1 MALNINLDPLAL
13 ERLRAGQLGKFNT
26 LATAVA
32 VNAGI
37 DPAAT
42 FNDKTLNDLD
52 TELFEAGLDRLLAI
66 NAADGYAIG
75 SLGSAYVVAK
85 SNFSANGKKMRIIQ
99 RTSSSKTL
107 SVTVKGDTAT
117 GNTVAINGSFCDIGY
132 GTYGV
137 ATVTPVDPADV
148 TPVGYVFKGGSNVGG
163 GRTSPDGF
171 FAQQGTTGAPTFGK
185 GNATGG
191 DGLGGLTPMIIKQPA
206 PLNKV
211 WRYGEKNVYANL
223 PSGADAPATGDP
235 GGYASYL
242 TVRSSKQYA
251 DQNKANL
258 GKAMLGYH
266 TTKDLLMVI
275 VQENAPDS
283 GGQKLDYYRDI
294 FFNMG
299 FENVVGMDGSDSVL
313 FFDYKTKQLLV
324 SPGSTKDNYLEIA
337 VKLTN

>member
-52 TELFEAGLDRLLAI
+52 AELMEAGIDRLLTV

-75 SLGSAYVVAK
+75 TIGAAVVVAQ
-85 SNFSANGKKMRIIQ
+85 SLFMGGGKKMRIIQ

-107 SVTVKGDTAT
+107 TTTVKEDTAAV
-117 GNTVAINGSFCDIGY
+117 NRFAINGSFCDIGAI
-132 GTYGV
+132 TYALAGNG
-137 ATVTPVDPADV
+137 PVDPTDV
-148 TPVGYVFKGGSNVGG
+148 TPVGFVFKGGSNVGG
-163 GRTSPDGF
+163 GRTSPEGF

-191 DGLGGLTPMIIKQPA
+191 DGLGGLTPIIIKQPA

-223 PSGADAPATGDP
+223 PSGANAPEVGDP
-235 GGYASYL
+235 GSYASYI
-242 TVRSSKQYA
+242 TVRSSSQYR
-251 DQNKANL
+251 DQNKASL

-266 TTKDLLMVI
+266 PTKDILLVM
-275 VQENAPDS
+275 VQENDPDD
-283 GGQKLDYYRDI
+283 GGHTLDYYRDL
-294 FFNMG
+294 FFSLG
-299 FENVVGMDGSDSVL
+299 YENVVGLDGSDSVM
-313 FFDYKTKQLLV
+313 FYDYKTKQLLTT
-324 SPGSTKDNYLEIA
+324 PGNRKNNYLEIA